1 MRCFNLGGTDW
12 LGRPLRKV
20 VSVPQGKV
28 QALWFGVAVPRDAA
42 PGTYRGTVT
51 LRAKN
56 APATPVTLTL
66 NVSDKVLEDAGDG
79 ELWRHARLRWLDST
93 IGLDDEVFPPY
104 TPVGVAGQDLAV
116 LGRAVRLADTGLFS
130 SITSSFTRNVD
141 GIDAAPQ
148 ELLAE
153 PMRLV
158 VQPEGGPPV
167 IWQGG
172 GPKIAGPG
180 PGRGVVGGDQHGG
193 RAGTACAAPSWNAMA
208 TSTSGSRSSPARP
221 RGSAMSG
228 WRFPCGARSPPT

>member
-1 MRCFNLGGTDW
+1 MN
-12 LGRPLRKV
+12 
-20 VSVPQGKV
+20 VPQGKV

-56 APATPVTLTL
+56 APATPVAMTL

-79 ELWRHARLRWLDST
+79 DLWRHARLRWLDST
-93 IGLDDEVFPPY
+93 IGLDDDVFPPY
-104 TPVGVAGQDLAV
+104 TPVAATERNLAV

-130 SITSSFTRNVD
+130 SIISTFTRNVD

-158 VQPEGGPPV
+158 VQPDGRAAGGV
-167 IWQGG
+167 ARRRAEDG
-172 GPKIAGPG
+172 GPG
-180 PGRGVVGGDQHGG
+180 PGRGLLGGDQHGG
-193 RAGTACAAPSWNAMA
+193 RAGNCSAVPSWNATA
-208 TSTSGSRSSPARP
+208 TSTSG
-221 RGSAMSG
+221 
-228 WRFPCGARSPPT
+228 